1 MDFQLSLFVDLFLHT
16 FTYWWLILP
25 AILLGLVVG
34 AIPGFSAANTIII
47 LLPMTLSMDPEMGLT
62 FMVALYASS
71 RMGAGIPAILVNIPG
86 TAGAA
91 ATPLDGYPMSQQ
103 GRGHQAL
110 SISFVSSVG
119 GGLLTTVMALLAM
132 PWLSQ
137 VAYYLHSVEMI
148 VVMLF
153 GISLIATIA
162 ARDTLKGL
170 IAGFFGLMI
179 GLIGADAIYATP
191 RGTFGFLELYDKV
204 PLIPALVGLFAVS
217 EAFAII
223 ERQSIVTE
231 AGMARM
237 KEAGWAE
244 TWEGVCEACSRWWH
258 ITWTS
263 IIGLV
268 IGVVPGAGASIAS
281 FVAYQQSR
289 TFSKTPEKYG
299 TGHIEGLVAP
309 ESANNGVTSG
319 TLVPLL
325 VIGIP
330 GGATAAIMLV
340 VLQYHGVTM
349 GPDLF
354 ITDPNLAY
362 GPFVAMAVTYALMI
376 LTILPLAR
384 YMSKITAVSTNYMA
398 PLIISFTLVG
408 AFVSRAYVFD
418 MYLALIF
425 GIIGYV
431 ARKTGYHVAA
441 ILIGVI
447 LGPML
452 ENYFLRAMKMS
463 QGDIMVLFS
472 SSLGNVLWV
481 ALFISIGIPY
491 YLDWRR
497 ERARAAAAGS
507 AGDGD

>member
-1 MDFQLSLFVDLFLHT
+1 MEIQWALFAEMFART
-16 FTYWWLILP
+16 FTFWWVIIP
-25 AILLGLVVG
+25 AIFLGLVVG

-47 LLPMTLSMDPEMGLT
+47 LLPLTLAMDPEVGLI

-91 ATPLDGYPMSQQ
+91 ATPLDGYPMTKA
-103 GRGHQAL
+103 GRGQQAL
-110 SISFVSSVG
+110 AICFVSSTA
-119 GGLLTTVMALLAM
+119 GGLLTTLLALLAM

-179 GLIGADAIYATP
+179 GLIVADVVYATP

-223 ERQSIVTE
+223 ERHKILNERGQDLMRES
-231 AGMARM
+231 
-237 KEAGWAE
+237 GWAE
-244 TWEGVCEACSRWWH
+244 TLEGIRIALSKWWH
-258 ITWTS
+258 IIWTS

-268 IGVVPGAGASIAS
+268 IGVVPGAGASIAA
-281 FVAYQQSR
+281 FVAYQQSK
-289 TFSKTPEKYG
+289 TFSKTPELYG

-340 VLQYHGVTM
+340 VLQYHGVTV

-354 ITDPNLAY
+354 MTDPNLAY
-362 GPFVAMAVTYALMI
+362 GPFTAMAVTYALMI
-376 LTILPLAR
+376 LTIMPLAR
-384 YMSKITAVSTNYMA
+384 YMSRITVVPTTYMA

-408 AFVSRAYVFD
+408 AFVPREYMFD
-418 MYLALIF
+418 MYLALAF
-425 GIIGYV
+425 GVIGYV

-447 LGPML
+447 LGPLL
-452 ENYFLRAMKMS
+452 ERYFLIAMQMS

-472 SSLGNVLWV
+472 SKLGNVLWV
-481 ALFISIGIPY
+481 CLFLSMGFPY
-491 YLDWRR
+491 VLAWWRNR
-497 ERARAAAAGS
+497 QRPAKTA
-507 AGDGD
+507 